1 MMPKVGMEPIRRAQI
16 RKAAVKL
23 ISKRGFEGTTL
34 WDVAIAA
41 RISTGTIS
49 HYYDSKLS
57 MLVDALTYASET
69 LQAGMRRAIDAETSP
84 SEKLRALIHVGIF
97 DDAKELLMC
106 NAVWPW
112 ALAEALRSK
121 EMRFVIEERRRLFQ
135 ALLAEVIGGLD
146 VGGRMS
152 RATLAEF
159 CAECDAYFCGLRY
172 HRLTGEMNIDQQGVE
187 DSFFSMALA
196 RIAADQ
202 ADSAGKPLA
211 GRRSSAAAY
220 AADGGPSPV

>member
-1 MMPKVGMEPIRRAQI
+1 MEPIRRAQI
-16 RKAAVKL
+16 RKAAVRL

-34 WDVAIAA
+34 LDVAVAA

-49 HYYDSKLS
+49 HYYDSKLE

-69 LQAGMRRAIDAETSP
+69 LQTSMRKAVSAETTP
-84 SEKLRALIHVGIF
+84 AGKLRALIHVGIF
-97 DDAKELLMC
+97 DDAKEVLLC

-135 ALLAEVIGGLD
+135 ALLAQVIGALD
-146 VGGRMS
+146 FGTRMS
-152 RATLAEF
+152 DETLPEF

-172 HRLTGEMNIDQQGVE
+172 HRLTGEMKIDPQGVE
-187 DSFFSMALA
+187 DSFFSMARA
-196 RIAADQ
+196 RCEADRPASGSPRRGAAG
-202 ADSAGKPLA
+202 S
-211 GRRSSAAAY
+211 Y
-220 AADGGPSPV
+220 ATRAELGVD

>member
-1 MMPKVGMEPIRRAQI
+1 MPKVGMEPIRRAQI
-16 RKAAVKL
+16 RKAAVRL

-34 WDVAIAA
+34 LDVAMAA

-49 HYYDSKLS
+49 HYYDSKLA

-69 LQAGMRRAIDAETSP
+69 LQSGMREAVAAEKSP
-84 SEKLRALIHVGIF
+84 SGKLRALIHVGIF

-135 ALLAEVIGGLD
+135 ALLAQVIGGLD
-146 VGGRMS
+146 VGRSMS
-152 RATLAEF
+152 EPTLREF

-172 HRLTGEMNIDQQGVE
+172 HRLTGEVNIDPRGVE
-187 DSFFSMALA
+187 ESFFSMALA
-196 RIAADQ
+196 RCAAD
-202 ADSAGKPLA
+202 KPEERFA
-211 GRRSSAAAY
+211 KRRGSAAPY
-220 AADGGPSPV
+220 AAGSELGLE